1 MIEVQV
7 GFGLAFVA
15 GVVSFLS
22 PCVLPVVPSYLAFVS
37 GLTLEELKEGTTGR
51 ARRAAVVHS
60 VLFVLGFAGVFMTM
74 GWAATAFGQAVARA
88 LPWLSRAGGVVLV
101 VLGLFLAGVLRVP
114 ALARELRMH
123 PAARPAGP
131 LGSLF
136 VGVAF
141 GAGWTPCI
149 GPILASILLYVSF
162 ESTRPDGALLLGTYA
177 VGLGLPF
184 VLASVAFNWFVAG
197 AERARRWVVPLG
209 RVAGTL
215 LALIGLLMV
224 SGSFASLTSYLAG
237 LGQLITLEMP

>member
-1 MIEVQV
+1 MLDVQV
-7 GFGLAFVA
+7 SFGLAFVA

-37 GLTLEELKEGTTGR
+37 GLTLEEMRDGSAAQ
-51 ARRAAVVHS
+51 ARRTALLHS
-60 VLFVLGFAGVFMTM
+60 VLFVLGFTAVFMTM
-74 GWAATAFGQAVARA
+74 GWAATAFGQAVARS
-88 LPWLSRAGGVVLV
+88 LPWLSRAGGIVLI
-101 VLGLFLAGVLRVP
+101 VLGLFLAGVLRLP

-123 PAARPAGP
+123 PAAKPAGP
-131 LGSLF
+131 LGSF
-136 VGVAF
+136 FIGVAF

-162 ESTRPDGALLLGTYA
+162 ESTRPEGALLLGTYA

-215 LALIGLLMV
+215 LVVIGLLMV
-224 SGSFASLTSYLAG
+224 TGSFASLTSYLAG
-237 LGQLITLEMP
+237 LGQFITLEMP